1 MAKNKLWLINGSV
14 YRTETNFKKTMNSLA
29 RSKYRSSATYQILE
43 VTEQGTLDQ
52 WKQNL
57 ESEKTKN
64 ERDLQLKSI
73 LNELDVK
80 ETAILDVIRMYS
92 SYQENVVVT
101 DDKDRKQLMALD
113 LKNRVL
119 KRMNEAKFDKVE
131 FAKVIID
138 YKKHLIYLSKDLDW
152 HISLLKFHRF
162 QHYFTESK
170 KWNRSTSKYEYTE
183 IIPEEMLSILK
194 EARASI
200 NKENRKKSK

>member
-29 RSKYRSSATYQILE
+29 RSKYRSNATYQILE

-131 FAKVIID
+131 FSKVIID
-138 YKKHLIYLSKDLDW
+138 YKRHLIYLSKDLDW
-152 HISLLKFHRF
+152 HISLLKCHRF

-170 KWNRSTSKYEYTE
+170 KWNRSISKYEYTE
-183 IIPEEMLSILK
+183 VIPEEMLNVLK

-200 NKENRKKSK
+200 SKENRKNKK